1 MSVSE
6 LPDTHSSRIGV
17 GMNLAGCILLALL
30 SVSYTATVGAAE
42 ESPPGE
48 SSQSKTPSADDAPTG
63 TSERPVEEFEVESS
77 EEQLDTFVPSEQIS
91 PDSSISFP
99 VDI

>member
-1 MSVSE
+1 
-6 LPDTHSSRIGV
+6 
-17 GMNLAGCILLALL
+17 MNVTGFILLGLL
-30 SVSYTATVGAAE
+30 SVSYAGMVVATE

-48 SSQSKTPSADDAPTG
+48 SSQPKTSNADAPTG
-63 TSERPVEEFEVESS
+63 TSEKPAEAFEVESS
-77 EEQLDTFVPSEQIS
+77 EEPLDTFVPSEQVS